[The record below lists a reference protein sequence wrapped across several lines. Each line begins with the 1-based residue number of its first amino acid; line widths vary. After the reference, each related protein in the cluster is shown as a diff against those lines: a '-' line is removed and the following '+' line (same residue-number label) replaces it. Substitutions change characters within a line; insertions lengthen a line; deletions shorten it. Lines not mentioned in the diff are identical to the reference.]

1 MQQRLQQQ
9 QQQQQQ
15 QALMQQAMLQ
25 QQQQQMYH
33 PAMLAATM
41 SQVKSFIHAK
51 NFFILLISILT
62 ILKHEMTSDF
72 IGYTHL

>member
-1 MQQRLQQQ
+1 MQQRL
-9 QQQQQQ
+9 QQQQQ
-15 QALMQQAMLQ
+15 QALMQQAML
-25 QQQQQMYH
+25 QQQQMYH

-51 NFFILLISILT
+51 NLFILLICILT